1 MTTNFSR
8 VSHQRRKNGIVIIS
22 IAVIAVILFGTLIA
36 VSQRFL
42 AIEFYYQTK
51 ESVVSGQI
59 ITTDMITEVAAK
71 EGTAPQT
78 AISLADIQS
87 GVVKS
92 KYDMSAHEVLTYNN
106 MEISGNV
113 NSAISTNNMSN
124 SFLCRED
131 KETSISC

>member
-1 MTTNFSR
+1 
-8 VSHQRRKNGIVIIS
+8 
-22 IAVIAVILFGTLIA
+22 
-36 VSQRFL
+36 
-42 AIEFYYQTK
+42 
-51 ESVVSGQI
+51 
-59 ITTDMITEVAAK
+59 MITEVAVR

-131 KETSISC
+131 KETLISC

>member
-59 ITTDMITEVAAK
+59 ITTDMITEVAAR

-113 NSAISTNNMSN
+113 NSAISTNNMSK
-124 SFLCRED
+124 SFLCREN

>member
-59 ITTDMITEVAAK
+59 ITTDMITEVAVR

-106 MEISGNV
+106 TEISGNV

-124 SFLCRED
+124 SFLCREN